1 MGLPIPISK
10 PDKVLFPGPGFTK
23 QDLAAYY
30 LAVAPALVPFLR
42 DRPLTV
48 KQYPEGVNGKFFF
61 RKSLPRHAPP
71 WVASFSA
78 YAKSAEHQVAY
89 PLANDERTLVWLAG
103 QAAIE
108 LHPWLSRVDRPEH
121 PDLLVFDLDPGADL
135 GFAQACEA
143 AFLVRERLAADALQA
158 LPKLSGKRG
167 VHVLV
172 PLARDHNFEA
182 VRAYAEAVGRDLAE
196 KRPDLLTA
204 EYSGREERRD
214 RVLVDYAQNSYG
226 RNTVAP
232 YSVRAV
238 DAATVSVPLTWE
250 ELAAGP
256 DPRDH
261 TIATVPDRLARAGD
275 PLAPL
280 ARLEQKLPEV

>member
-1 MGLPIPISK
+1 MTELPVAIPK
-10 PDKVLFPGPGFTK
+10 PEKVLFPGPGFTK
-23 QDLAAYY
+23 RDLAEYY
-30 LAVAPALVPFLR
+30 LAVAPALLPFLR

-48 KQYPEGVNGKFFF
+48 KQYPEGVAGKFFF
-61 RKSLPRHAPP
+61 RKSLPAHAPS
-71 WVASFSA
+71 WVPTFSA

-89 PLANDERTLVWLAG
+89 PLANDARTLVWLAG
-103 QAAIE
+103 QTAIE
-108 LHPWLSRVDRPEH
+108 LHPWLSRVDHPEK
-121 PDLLVFDLDPGADL
+121 PDLLVFDMDPGADL
-135 GFAQACEA
+135 GTAHAGEA
-143 AFLVRERLAADALQA
+143 ALLARERLAADGLVS

-172 PLARDHNFEA
+172 PLAPDFDFET
-182 VRAYAEAVGRDLAE
+182 VRAYAEGVGRELA
-196 KRPDLLTA
+196 KQRPDLITA
-204 EYSGREERRD
+204 EYSGKEARRD

-250 ELAAGP
+250 EVAAGP

-261 TIATVPDRLARAGD
+261 TLATVPTRLAQRGD
-275 PLAPL
+275 PLAGIE
-280 ARLEQKLPEV
+280 RLRQRLPP